1 MERSHNAGSSSA
13 WRSATPSPGG
23 ISQATMK
30 RPSSTPAGSWP
41 SQSPR
46 LQTRANTRPKSTPRP
61 GQHSMSG
68 PHRRT
73 VDEDW
78 RFWVEVRIKASQ
90 VPTHATTADL
100 YNAFSMHGCISR
112 IRFET
117 ARYTD
122 HGVVATI
129 TFCPPPQHAF
139 WLSFGAV
146 RMVLPND
153 KYQTVGLELLPSQPR
168 MCPASSAAAPQVP
181 EKMMLYG
188 NSIDFG
194 FMNTADEMVK
204 KVTFSATHQRP
215 LQLKLNLFARKH
227 IEIKFS
233 IHNSR
238 HYDSYRI
245 FIPLAQMTT
254 IHETHH
260 NDQTVFTFSLE
271 SPPKFYRMA
280 TDVEATHVSTR
291 GEWTEQQAYFRQ
303 TDIDIDMSARNNL
316 PVTLNKT
323 GCRIDIGMKPIQSYG
338 RRELTESPRSLA
350 YLQCHPAAKPSQQAI
365 LPAVLPSIKKS
376 QHSSG

>member
-73 VDEDW
+73 
-78 RFWVEVRIKASQ
+78 
-90 VPTHATTADL
+90 
-100 YNAFSMHGCISR
+100 
-112 IRFET
+112 
-117 ARYTD
+117 
-122 HGVVATI
+122 
-129 TFCPPPQHAF
+129 
-139 WLSFGAV
+139 
-146 RMVLPND
+146 
-153 KYQTVGLELLPSQPR
+153 
-168 MCPASSAAAPQVP
+168 
-181 EKMMLYG
+181 
-188 NSIDFG
+188 
-194 FMNTADEMVK
+194 
-204 KVTFSATHQRP
+204 
-215 LQLKLNLFARKH
+215 LKLNLFARKH